1 MNHNPNK
8 NETSLIGEGESAR
21 NGVQSVQVGLRLR
34 AVDVSDRAIVANVSA
49 VQPSAGMVFIDFGF
63 LEQHAI
69 DEIGKAAR
77 SGQASATIDGRLE
90 CRIAMALDNIAQLHR
105 QLEQV
110 LQASKKAAS
119 RAVAIEPMTIGA
131 DTVLQ

>member
-1 MNHNPNK
+1 MSENPNK
-8 NETSLIGEGESAR
+8 NEASLTADSQSAR
-21 NGVQSVQVGLRLR
+21 SPVQSVQIGLRLR
-34 AVDVSDRAIVANVSA
+34 AVEASDRPIVSNVSA

-90 CRIAMALDNIAQLHR
+90 CRIAMGLDNIAQLHR
-105 QLEQV
+105 QLDQV

-119 RAVAIEPMTIGA
+119 RAAAIEPMTIGA
-131 DTVLQ
+131 DTILQ

>member
-21 NGVQSVQVGLRLR
+21 NGVQSVQVGLRLH

-90 CRIAMALDNIAQLHR
+90 CRIAMALDNIAQLNR